1 MCGHSQHAC
10 RTQARLACKQ
20 HCQHM
25 HMQQC
30 TRMWKPLQHPLFGIA
45 VSTNERHPA
54 HSLANYLE
62 QFCQCQMLRKRS
74 YLLLPGSAEL
84 MNLIRHALNR
94 CMQCGKAFE
103 PASRQL
109 TGACSLRISARAAS
123 RRHNTQCQILPN
135 RQLPGGRLS
144 HKQRP
149 EAAKEQHQLIHQ
161 VGHTCS
167 CMAVCIA
174 SLQGLCELNVMHKP

>member
-1 MCGHSQHAC
+1 MCGHSQLAC

-20 HCQHM
+20 HCQ

-103 PASRQL
+103 PASRQP
-109 TGACSLRISARAAS
+109 TGHARCASLREQQAAATTHSA
-123 RRHNTQCQILPN
+123 TFCQTDSCQGAGYHI
-135 RQLPGGRLS
+135 
-144 HKQRP
+144 KQRP

-161 VGHTCS
+161 VGHMCS

-174 SLQGLCELNVMHKP
+174 FLQGLCELNVMHKP